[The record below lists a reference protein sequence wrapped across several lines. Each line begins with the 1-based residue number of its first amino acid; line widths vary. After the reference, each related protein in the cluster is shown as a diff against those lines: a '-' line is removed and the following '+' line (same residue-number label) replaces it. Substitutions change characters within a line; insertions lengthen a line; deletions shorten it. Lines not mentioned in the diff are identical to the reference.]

1 MYNKCMGLYGYLTP
15 KIVGSCCIRLQT
27 TDQHKRNNFQHS
39 KERLLGVFFVDW
51 ATLGQGNLSLGRL
64 WIHMQSW
71 CYARFVNRLSV
82 EGETPRVAGVKEGGK
97 VRKKRRREEKRGGDL
112 LGEKEGNACYNNP
125 VLFTPADAGVG
136 KFWLVNQ
143 TIEQACSGNQTGD
156 FSEPASCCQS
166 FSKRWR
172 PH

>member
-1 MYNKCMGLYGYLTP
+1 
-15 KIVGSCCIRLQT
+15 
-27 TDQHKRNNFQHS
+27 
-39 KERLLGVFFVDW
+39 
-51 ATLGQGNLSLGRL
+51 
-64 WIHMQSW
+64 MQSW

-136 KFWLVNQ
+136 KF
-143 TIEQACSGNQTGD
+143 
-156 FSEPASCCQS
+156 
-166 FSKRWR
+166 
-172 PH
+172 